1 MTNFEPKDKPT
12 KIREWIAWFLV
23 KLAKKIYPD
32 SEAVNS
38 FYVWIGVGFLDYWKD
53 GIGLDPNTKIVRYT
67 LRDYARLSHK
77 GRSGS

>member
-1 MTNFEPKDKPT
+1 LTNFEPKDKPT

-38 FYVWIGVGFLDYWKD
+38 FYVGIMHDYLIK
-53 GIGLDPNTKIVRYT
+53 GEAVVKIQPEALLER
-67 LRDYARLSHK
+67 K
-77 GRSGS
+77 N